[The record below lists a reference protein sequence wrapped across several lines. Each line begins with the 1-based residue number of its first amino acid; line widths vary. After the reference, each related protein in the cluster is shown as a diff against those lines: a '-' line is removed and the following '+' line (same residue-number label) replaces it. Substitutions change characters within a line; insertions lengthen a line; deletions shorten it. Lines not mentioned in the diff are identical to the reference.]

1 MEVVPASV
9 GVTARSWDEQHADLA
24 AASRQIDG
32 AGTSGFT
39 GPVAGSASRFTGAWT
54 RYAADLGADC
64 ETRADT
70 LRAAILDYVRTDL
83 FVFHELRG

>member
-9 GVTARSWDEQHADLA
+9 GAAARSWGEQHADLA

-39 GPVAGSASRFTGAWT
+39 GPVSGAASRFTDAW
-54 RYAADLGADC
+54 RLSAADLGDEC

>member
-1 MEVVPASV
+1 MEVLPAAV
-9 GVTARSWDEQHADLA
+9 GAVARSWDEQHADLA

-32 AGTSGFT
+32 AATNGFPGQVSG
-39 GPVAGSASRFTGAWT
+39 AASRFTGAWT
-54 RYAADLGADC
+54 RLAADLGADC

-70 LRAAILDYVRTDL
+70 LRSAILDYVRTDL